1 MIELIPHNTRFDF
14 VGFRKKALIIS
25 LALTAVSALLM
36 ITKGPKMGIDFAG
49 GSLVQVRLATPTH
62 ADKLRES
69 LAGAGFEAVDIQD
82 VGRDQKDFLIRV
94 PMAADDTESRT
105 QKVATTLKNSFGA
118 DQVDVLR
125 VEAVGPRVGQALR
138 GRAIWAVLASTL
150 MMGIYIWA
158 RFEWRYGLGAVIAL
172 AHDVIMTVGFL
183 IAFGYEF
190 DLTIVAALLTVVGFS
205 VNDTVIVS
213 DRIRENRRKD
223 RRTSLAELI
232 NVSVNETL
240 SRTILTSGTAIL
252 VTLSLFLLGGPVI
265 HGFAFALLVGF
276 TVGTYSSIFIAAPV
290 VLYFERGAASAPV
303 SRGGRESAPAARR
316 T

>member
-1 MIELIPHNTRFDF
+1 
-14 VGFRKKALIIS
+14 
-25 LALTAVSALLM
+25 
-36 ITKGPKMGIDFAG
+36 
-49 GSLVQVRLATPTH
+49 
-62 ADKLRES
+62 
-69 LAGAGFEAVDIQD
+69 

-223 RRTSLAELI
+223 RRHVARRADQCERQRDPEPDDPHLRHGDPGDPVVVPAR
-232 NVSVNETL
+232 
-240 SRTILTSGTAIL
+240 RTGDPRLRLRAARRLHGRH
-252 VTLSLFLLGGPVI
+252 VLLDLHRRAGGPVLR
-265 HGFAFALLVGF
+265 A
-276 TVGTYSSIFIAAPV
+276 
-290 VLYFERGAASAPV
+290 GAASAPV